1 MQMALKVL
9 AMMLIGGFIGY
20 STNVLAVKLLFRP
33 IIPFRI
39 PLIGLEVIGL
49 IPKRREEIARTIGET
64 VQNDLLSS
72 DEILRGIVTEKDKEE
87 VKAYLRRKI
96 EKAILDKSKFI
107 PSFFMGSIFSYV
119 DDVLDKEADLFMNEV
134 ESQMMEKAK
143 GRIDIKAIVEE
154 KINSFD
160 LYYLENM
167 ILKIASK
174 ELRHIEMLG
183 FVLGLLIGAVQ
194 GLLLMV

>member
-1 MQMALKVL
+1 MEMTFKVL
-9 AMMLIGGFIGY
+9 MMMLIGGLIGY

-33 IIPFRI
+33 IEPFRI
-39 PLIGLEVIGL
+39 PLLKIEVVGL
-49 IPKRREEIARTIGET
+49 IPKRREEIAGTIAET

-72 DEILRGIVTEKDKEE
+72 EEILRGIVTDKDKEE
-87 VKAYLRRKI
+87 LKAYLRRKI
-96 EKAILDKSKFI
+96 EKVILDKSKFI

-119 DDVLDKEADLFMNEV
+119 DDVLDKEADTFMNEV
-134 ESQMMEKAK
+134 ELQMIEKAK

-167 ILKIASK
+167 ILKIAAK
-174 ELRHIEMLG
+174 ELKHIEVLG
-183 FVLGLLIGAVQ
+183 FVLGVLVGAVQ
-194 GLLLMV
+194 GLLIVI